1 MLIFRQIAD
10 FVHLFP
16 TDCIAEFIQPVTF
29 ILALDKVAE
38 VRLTAL
44 KAVIIYAQTVP
55 SVGVEPTLGG
65 F

>member
-44 KAVIIYAQTVP
+44 KAVIIFLFVK
-55 SVGVEPTLGG
+55 
-65 F
+65 